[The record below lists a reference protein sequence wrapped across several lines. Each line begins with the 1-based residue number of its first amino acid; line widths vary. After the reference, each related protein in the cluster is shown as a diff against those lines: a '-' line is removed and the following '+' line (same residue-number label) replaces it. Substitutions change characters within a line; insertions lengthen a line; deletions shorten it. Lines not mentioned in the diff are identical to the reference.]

1 MQMTTLIQ
9 RSALSLSAAAALAAG
24 TTTASAQNLA
34 GEIVVDGSSTVYP
47 ITQLVAEVFRADGN
61 EDVNIAVSFS
71 GTGGGFKKFA
81 AGETHVSDASRPI
94 KQKEVDA
101 LSAAGID
108 FIEVPV
114 AYDGLTIAIN
124 RDNTWVDRLTVE
136 QLQLIFLASNKGEV
150 TTWQDVDPQWPDI
163 EIKFFIPG
171 TDSGTFDYFK
181 EVVVGKTEDAIR
193 DDVTPS
199 ENDHDLV
206 RGISGD
212 RGGIGF
218 FGCAYFFENEEHL
231 KAVPIVNAAGDA
243 ITPSVETIE
252 DGSYNPF
259 ARPLFIYVRADA
271 LDRPEVDA
279 FIEFYLDEGPE
290 LAEEVGYVRL
300 PDVIYDRARAN
311 VENRRTGTQYLDA
324 DGNKVEGPV
333 TEVYQ

>member
-1 MQMTTLIQ
+1 MISKINLTAIGI
-9 RSALSLSAAAALAAG
+9 AAAATTALPAAG
-24 TTTASAQNLA
+24 FDLS

-47 ITQLVAEVFRADGN
+47 ITQLVAEVFIDDGN
-61 EDVNIAVSFS
+61 EDVDIQVSFS

-81 AGETHVSDASRPI
+81 AGETHISDASRPI

-101 LSAAGID
+101 LSAEGIN
-108 FIEVPV
+108 FVEIPV
-114 AYDGLTIAIN
+114 AYDGLTIAVN
-124 RDNTWVDRLTVE
+124 RDNTWVDQLTVE
-136 QLQLIFLASNKGEV
+136 QLQLIFLASNMGEV
-150 TTWQDVDPQWPDI
+150 TTWRDVDPDWPAV
-163 EIKFFIPG
+163 EISFFIPG

-181 EVVVGKTEDAIR
+181 EVVVGKSEDAIR

-218 FGCAYFFENEEHL
+218 FGCAYFFENEDQL
-231 KAVPIVNAAGDA
+231 KAVPIVNDAGDA
-243 ITPSVETIE
+243 VSPSVETIE

-259 ARPLFIYVRADA
+259 ARPLFIYVREDA
-271 LDRPEVDA
+271 LDRAEVAA